1 RPNDWLFNFL
11 PLSAVN
17 VLFPTEFFRLPMV
30 LSAVSFG
37 NTGERQGAARF
48 RTEGGSPAWTA
59 RSQTISGA
67 HMESMPKQDLL
78 TRLQLDLRRH
88 GRRRTAY
95 VLAMKLINKLFL
107 FRILHNLHPQKINPT
122 YLRSEEHTSELQSR
136 EKLVCRLL

>member
-48 RTEGGSPAWTA
+48 RTEGGSPAWAA
-59 RSQTISGA
+59 RSQTISGS

-95 VLAMKLINKLFL
+95 
-107 FRILHNLHPQKINPT
+107 
-122 YLRSEEHTSELQSR
+122 RSEEHTSELQSR
-136 EKLVCRLL
+136 ENLVCRLLLEKKQ